1 MDQWPAHGVGMIW
14 LALWMAGVPIAYCLD
29 SDPTGMRWDRLVGA
43 AMWPLVV
50 VVIAAM
56 LMVGA
61 IVLATN
67 AVRKL
72 CL

>member
-1 MDQWPAHGVGMIW
+1 MIW
-14 LALWMAGVPIAYCLD
+14 LALWAAGLPIAYWLD
-29 SDPTGMRWDRLVGA
+29 RDPTGTRWDRLVGA

-50 VVIAAM
+50 LVIWALLVVG
-56 LMVGA
+56 V
-61 IVLATN
+61 IVLTGN